1 MRKLSECKNYFKD
14 LLFNCLDENGFDKN
28 PFDCTERAQYETFIN
43 TLKFVY
49 GTEFENIRP
58 TWTQEALNEY
68 YSKF

>member
-1 MRKLSECKNYFKD
+1 MRKLSECKNYFND
-14 LLFNCLDENGFDKN
+14 LLFNCLDENGFDKS

-49 GTEFENIRP
+49 GNEFESVRP

-68 YSKF
+68 YSQF